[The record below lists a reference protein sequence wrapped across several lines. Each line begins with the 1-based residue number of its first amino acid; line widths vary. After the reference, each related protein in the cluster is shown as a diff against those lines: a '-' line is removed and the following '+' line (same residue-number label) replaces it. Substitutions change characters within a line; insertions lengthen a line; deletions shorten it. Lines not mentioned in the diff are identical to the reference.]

1 MIRNPATILLLLT
14 AVSTSGCL
22 WGRHGKDVSAA
33 RIQEPPLSENMT
45 TQELVDYVNRQN
57 QDLNGW
63 QSTATKMEVRL
74 PNMIPQRLSGSIA
87 CQTPSYFRLT
97 ADNLVAKTD
106 LGSNNHRCWF
116 YVQPGESAV
125 MTWKHEDTPLLQQ
138 VPLGVP
144 HIDPNWLMLVL
155 GITPLDASDY
165 QIRSAANQQ
174 LWLES
179 IAASPSGRPLRRVIK
194 VDRVHH
200 VVREHLIADSEAN
213 VLVKAVLSDHRWK
226 DNRLIPHCV
235 QLDFPQ
241 MKTEIRL
248 TFREIETNPR
258 LPDSLWY
265 LPDSEVDVVDVGEII
280 RHKIAAENPH
290 LADRLLGRSQGFTEV
305 MPAAGDFETKELPAS
320 SMRTPVPRGP
330 VRTSGWDSPS
340 SATRSWTP
348 PIRLPKSKPVSRPPI
363 RFVTHRHLASVP
375 RPRIPCPRIPPPH
388 RSTMDFWAPRPRR
401 FRNRSGAPHRSPTVA
416 RSHRPPNAVSLTDSW
431 DASPPV
437 FATVF
442 GGHTGL

>member
-14 AVSTSGCL
+14 AVSTSGCF

-305 MPAAGDFETKELPAS
+305 TPAAGDIEQRNAGQQYADARSPGTSPDIRLGQPRFGNTVVDTANPFAEVETRQPPADPFRDAPAFGVGS
-320 SMRTPVPRGP
+320 TPADSMPA
-330 VRTSGWDSPS
+330 DSAP
-340 SATRSWTP
+340 P
-348 PIRLPKSKPVSRPPI
+348 PIDHGFL
-363 RFVTHRHLASVP
+363 
-375 RPRIPCPRIPPPH
+375 
-388 RSTMDFWAPRPRR
+388 
-401 FRNRSGAPHRSPTVA
+401 G
-416 RSHRPPNAVSLTDSW
+416 
-431 DASPPV
+431 ASPPAIPEPEWSTSSISHSRPEPPPPKRG
-437 FATVF
+437 FF
-442 GGHTGL
+442 DRLMGR